1 MTAEDSPSQSSIL
14 SQATSSLSSSADHFS
29 HHLGF
34 SSPNMTG
41 FLEEDH
47 HYFGSP
53 SVSCEAPLDIT
64 DYNFSDYDF
73 PRAQGT
79 FKPFTHVEY
88 IKIIVTIVVILVAL
102 AGNLGIIIAVSFNRT
117 LRTTINLYLV
127 NLAVADILICTCCM
141 SVYLINQLTEPLF
154 ILGPVVC
161 KLNAFCQSKK
171 LFYNS
176 CEHSVALLFQ
186 VSSFS
191 EAVFCY
197 LLLCRRLRSL
207 EWEQCYAPQ
216 QSDNEFDT
224 TKSIAGEYSFEFPIN
239 SLTRLPKERAKSTRE
254 KNNKTL
260 ERLIGFFRLSSC
272 FSHDSLVLFFQSY
285 VR

>member
-1 MTAEDSPSQSSIL
+1 MA
-14 SQATSSLSSSADHFS
+14 SSLSSMVTLTTSSLDFQLQDQHSQFINDLHNVS
-29 HHLGF
+29 NSTSF
-34 SSPNMTG
+34 SSEN
-41 FLEEDH
+41 DH
-47 HYFGSP
+47 HMA

-88 IKIIVTIVVILVAL
+88 IKIIVTFVVILVAL

-161 KLNAFCQSKK
+161 KLNAFCQS
-171 LFYNS
+171 
-176 CEHSVALLFQ
+176 E
-186 VSSFS
+186 
-191 EAVFCY
+191 Y
-197 LLLCRRLRSL
+197 LTFLYDL
-207 EWEQCYAPQ
+207 AH
-216 QSDNEFDT
+216 
-224 TKSIAGEYSFEFPIN
+224 
-239 SLTRLPKERAKSTRE
+239 
-254 KNNKTL
+254 
-260 ERLIGFFRLSSC
+260 LIPFFRYFPLKP
-272 FSHDSLVLFFQSY
+272 
-285 VR
+285 